1 MPPSRSSKP
10 RGAHG
15 SVPSIRTVAERAGV
29 SPSTASRAFRAD
41 GYTSEATRA
50 RVLQAARELEY
61 EPHHGARSLRSR
73 SSNMVGLVIQD
84 ITNPFYSYV
93 AKGISAVMRRN
104 GLVLLLSD
112 SEEEREREAESLRG
126 MLGARVDGLVI
137 TPTVGNADVL
147 ELLQRQRV
155 AIVQVDRTI
164 PGVISDTVLID
175 NFGGA
180 YAATRHLLDL
190 GHREIAV
197 VAGPHTLTTG
207 RERLAGFRAAMRD
220 ADVSVPEGYVKI
232 SHFRREDSY
241 AAANELLDASPR
253 PTALFA
259 QNNALV
265 EGVLGVIHERGLSVP
280 GDVAVIGFDDP
291 PWAELAAPA
300 LTVVRQ
306 PAHTIGVTAAELL
319 VRRMRDRDGDPS
331 PTNIVIAPTL
341 VVRGSCGDVPDPD
354 PRALVRTGQSSS
366 FVAAK
371 TVG

>member
-1 MPPSRSSKP
+1 MATMPASPPRKSTGDHRSL
-10 RGAHG
+10 
-15 SVPSIRTVAERAGV
+15 PSIRTVAERAGV

-73 SSNMVGLVIQD
+73 SSRMVGVVIQD

-93 AKGISAVMRRN
+93 AKGIAEVMRENR
-104 GLVLLLSD
+104 LVLLLSD

-147 ELLQRQRV
+147 ELLQRQHV

-164 PGVISDTVLID
+164 PGVLSDTVLID

-190 GHREIAV
+190 GHRAIAV
-197 VAGPHTLTTG
+197 VAGPDALTTG
-207 RERLAGFRAAMRD
+207 RERLAGFHAAMRD
-220 ADVSVPEGYVKI
+220 AGVSVPAEHVRV

-241 AAANELLDASPR
+241 AAANELLDATPR
-253 PTALFA
+253 PTAIFA

-265 EGVLGVIHERGLSVP
+265 EGVLGVLHERGIRVP
-280 GDVAVIGFDDP
+280 DEVAVIGFDDP
-291 PWAELAAPA
+291 PWAELVAPA

-319 VRRMRDRDGDPS
+319 VRRMRDRDADAS

-341 VVRGSCGDVPDPD
+341 IVRGSCGATPDPN
-354 PRALVRTGQSSS
+354 PRTLVTTGQASAFVRT
-366 FVAAK
+366 
-371 TVG
+371 